1 MSDNTQ
7 KLIER
12 VKSGDR
18 DALED
23 LFALYRDRIHGLV
36 RHKLGHG
43 LRASLES
50 SDVVQSVC
58 LEAMKAIEGL
68 EYKNEDGFLHW
79 LARITENTIRDKHR
93 YFGAQKRKNPE
104 VDPDSPIVTVSQAEG
119 LGQTPSRAVGN
130 VEQMELVLRALRQ
143 LPPDYAEIIR
153 LTRFEKK
160 SHQEAAEVMGKSEK
174 AARMLL
180 ARARARL
187 LKEMETIIHDPG
199 S

>member
-1 MSDNTQ
+1 MSDSTQ
-7 KLIER
+7 ELINR

-18 DALED
+18 DALEE

-43 LRASLES
+43 LRANLES

-119 LGQTPSRAVGN
+119 VGQTPSRAVGN
-130 VEQMELVLRALRQ
+130 VEQMELVLQALRQ

-153 LTRFEKK
+153 LTRFDKK
-160 SHQEAAEVMGKSEK
+160 SHEEAAEIMGKSEK

-187 LKEMETIIHDPG
+187 LKEMESIIHDQG
-199 S
+199 V

>member
-1 MSDNTQ
+1 MSDNTEE
-7 KLIER
+7 LIER
-12 VKSGDR
+12 VKSGDHS
-18 DALED
+18 ALEE
-23 LFALYRDRIHGLV
+23 LFSHYRERIHGLV

-43 LRASLES
+43 LRANLES

-58 LEAMKAIEGL
+58 LEAMKAINGL

-93 YFGAQKRKNPE
+93 YFGAQKRKNPD
-104 VDPDSPIVTVSQAEG
+104 VDPDAPIVTVSQAEG
-119 LGQTPSRAVGN
+119 AVQTPSRAVGN
-130 VEQMELVLRALRQ
+130 VEQMELVLKALRQ

-160 SHQEAAEVMGKSEK
+160 SHEEAAEIMGKSEK

-187 LKEMETIIHDPG
+187 LKEMESIIHEPG

>member
-1 MSDNTQ
+1 
-7 KLIER
+7 
-12 VKSGDR
+12 
-18 DALED
+18 
-23 LFALYRDRIHGLV
+23 
-36 RHKLGHG
+36 
-43 LRASLES
+43 
-50 SDVVQSVC
+50 
-58 LEAMKAIEGL
+58 MKAIEGL

-104 VDPDSPIVTVSQAEG
+104 VDPDTPIVTVSQAEG